1 MSGAFSRLLV
11 GVDGSPGS
19 VRAAALAIG
28 LARGRGLT
36 RLRFVS
42 ALDTPRIL
50 ALVASGDALP
60 DGGEIALDAARA
72 GCRDAVADAVAAA
85 RRAGADAEGEVLE
98 GEPVAELLAEAQR
111 WEASCVVTATHGREG
126 LARALLGSVAEGVL
140 RRSTIPVLVVHDL
153 PAVAEHAVLRRI
165 VCALDASPPADRAF
179 AVAVD
184 VAAEREATL
193 ELLSIVALDDE
204 IAEDYEHRGFD
215 PEGTVG
221 ALYATAR
228 TPLDERATRARARG
242 VETSVRVAG
251 AQDVARAIVATASDR
266 GADLVVIGTHG
277 RHGLE
282 RAFLGSTAEAVI
294 RRSAVP
300 VLAVRS

>member
-1 MSGAFSRLLV
+1 MSGPFSRLLV

-19 VRAAALAIG
+19 ARAAALAIG

-42 ALDTPRIL
+42 ALDSPRVL

-72 GCRDAVADAVAAA
+72 GCNDAVADAISAA

-98 GEPVAELLAEAQR
+98 GEPVEELLAEAER
-111 WEASCVVTATHGREG
+111 WSASCIVTATHGRGG
-126 LARALLGSVAEGVL
+126 LARALLGSVSEALL
-140 RRSTIPVLVVHDL
+140 RRSTVPVLVVHDL
-153 PAVAEHAVLRRI
+153 PDVAEHAVLRRI
-165 VCALDASPPADRAF
+165 VCALDDSPPAERAF
-179 AVAVD
+179 AVALD
-184 VAAEREATL
+184 VAAERDAQL
-193 ELLSIVALDDE
+193 ELLTVVAVDDE

-215 PEGTVG
+215 PDGTVG

-228 TPLDERATRARARG
+228 APLDRRATQARARG
-242 VETSVRVAG
+242 IETAVRVCG
-251 AQDVARAIVATASDR
+251 AADVPRAIVATASDR
-266 GADLVVIGTHG
+266 GADLLVIGTHG
-277 RHGLE
+277 RHGVE
-282 RAFLGSTAEAVI
+282 RAFLGSTAEAAI

-300 VLAVRS
+300 VLALRT